1 MFCLY
6 LRRKINKNSAMF
18 CLYLRRKINKN
29 KEHKDTNKIK
39 PVAANF
45 AFSVVDIVK
54 GLSKCSLE
62 NFFTK
67 AFEILDH
74 HTCTAYR
81 RVTRTVTIINMLH
94 P

>member
-6 LRRKINKNSAMF
+6 LCRKK
-18 CLYLRRKINKN
+18 NKN
-29 KEHKDTNKIK
+29 KEHKGTNKIK
-39 PVAANF
+39 PIAANF
-45 AFSVVDIVK
+45 AFSAVDVVK

-74 HTCTAYR
+74 HTCTACR
-81 RVTRTVTIINMLH
+81 RVTRTGTIINMRH